1 MISRVDPIRDR
12 RACARSAA
20 GRPPGPWTGTAR
32 SAGAV
37 VTVEDHQIIGGL
49 GGAIAECL
57 AANHPVP
64 IEYVGVKDRFGV
76 SGEPD
81 ELFKY
86 FGLTADDI
94 VKAAKEVISRK
105 R

>member
-1 MISRVDPIRDR
+1 VSQ
-12 RACARSAA
+12 
-20 GRPPGPWTGTAR
+20 
-32 SAGAV
+32 
-37 VTVEDHQIIGGL
+37 EF
-49 GGAIAECL
+49 
-57 AANHPVP
+57 PVP
-64 IEYVGVKDRFGV
+64 LKMVGVKDRFGL

-94 VKAAKEVISRK
+94 VKAAKEAIRMKK